1 MSEAYKEITLGPEAV
16 DYVRDRLVKE
26 KTLAKLLLDR
36 GDLDKGK
43 ITAFLPTDADL
54 SKVSDFSRGGVLP
67 APPPETYHHYTTPD
81 GTKTVMAPVPGTS
94 NQLAA
99 MVQEFLNRS
108 DKRIGLFESAVAKPT
123 DGFLSTPKAKDL
135 RVMTFQEDVYY
146 LLKAND
152 DREMIHKTLQYAK
165 SYLVLGVLVHLT
177 DKDKFLFLD
186 EDSLR
191 KELTLDQLKVLAN
204 QTEKIIIG
212 AYDGEG
218 YLIWRR
224 AAQ

>member
-1 MSEAYKEITLGPEAV
+1 
-16 DYVRDRLVKE
+16 
-26 KTLAKLLLDR
+26 
-36 GDLDKGK
+36 
-43 ITAFLPTDADL
+43 
-54 SKVSDFSRGGVLP
+54 
-67 APPPETYHHYTTPD
+67 
-81 GTKTVMAPVPGTS
+81 MAPVPGTS
-94 NQLAA
+94 KQLAA

-123 DGFLSTPKAKDL
+123 DGFLSTPNAKDL

-146 LLKAND
+146 LLKEND
-152 DREMIHKTLQYAK
+152 DREMIDKTLQYAK

>member
-1 MSEAYKEITLGPEAV
+1 MSDAYKEITLGPEAI
-16 DYVRDRLVKE
+16 DYIRDRLAE
-26 KTLAKLLLDR
+26 GKTLAKFLLDR
-36 GDLDKGK
+36 GDLDKGRV
-43 ITAFLPTDADL
+43 TTFVPFDADL
-54 SKVSDFSRGGVLP
+54 SRINNFSRGGVLP
-67 APPPETYHHYTTPD
+67 TPPPETHHHFTAPD
-81 GTKTVMAPVPGTS
+81 GTKTVMVPVPGTS
-94 NQLAA
+94 KQLAA
-99 MVQEFLNRS
+99 MMQEFLSRS
-108 DKRIGLFESAVAKPT
+108 DKRIGLFESAVARST
-123 DGFLSTPKAKDL
+123 DGFLSTPNAKDL

-146 LLKAND
+146 LLKEND

-177 DKDKFLFLD
+177 DKDKFLLQD

-191 KELTLDQLKVLAN
+191 KELTLDQFKVLAN

-224 AAQ
+224 AVQ

>member
-16 DYVRDRLVKE
+16 DYVRDRLVTG

-54 SKVSDFSRGGVLP
+54 SKVNNFSRGGVLP
-67 APPPETYHHYTTPD
+67 APPLETYHHYTTPD

-123 DGFLSTPKAKDL
+123 DGFLSTPNAKDL
-135 RVMTFQEDVYY
+135 RVLSFQGNVYY
-146 LLKAND
+146 LLKHQDNS
-152 DREMIHKTLQYAK
+152 EKIEKTLRYAK
-165 SYLVLGVLVHLT
+165 SFRALGVLVHLS
-177 DKDKFLFLD
+177 KDKFLPFG
-186 EDSLR
+186 EDSVP
-191 KELTLDQLKVLAN
+191 KELTLDELKVLAEE
-204 QTEKIIIG
+204 TEKMIIG

-218 YLIWRR
+218 YLIWTRNGP
-224 AAQ
+224 